1 MSGSIVSRA
10 FRRPRA
16 ILKYRKECNILVNNI
31 RACIVILCQ
40 IPEGNYLVEVA
51 LNIQSLKIQADK
63 VKWASQALAIDAADM
78 PFVTS
83 KGVEHFTCTIPYLCD
98 YIGCETTR
106 LAETLHDHIHK
117 PVPKTE
123 HGIEFEQLIAMELEN
138 VLAKM
143 RSMGM

>member
-1 MSGSIVSRA
+1 MSSLISRA
-10 FRRPRA
+10 LRRPRA
-16 ILKYRKECNILVNNI
+16 ILKYQKEHTILVKNI
-31 RACIVILCQ
+31 HACIGILYR

-63 VKWASQALAIDAADM
+63 VKWASQALAIEAADM

-83 KGVEHFTCTIPYLCD
+83 KGVDHFSCFIPRFCD
-98 YIGCETTR
+98 YIGSETTR
-106 LAETLHDHIHK
+106 LAETLQDHIHK

-123 HGIEFEQLIAMELEN
+123 HGIQFEMLIATDLQS

-143 RSMGM
+143 GTIGM